1 MTSFV
6 VSEGPTTKESVVWTS
21 PSATGV
27 EHKDGQQHAQT
38 HQGQHIVT
46 CGGWVNVDD
55 LITAGARLE
64 SVNAF
69 KEQMHRLF
77 RLSDIGL
84 LIYLEPRGQAAYA
97 RKLLEKADIGNCNPC
112 HMPMEARMKLLTK
125 SSTPEVDATMYKSLV
140 GNPCYLVHTRS
151 TLCLGW
157 VLCAASWRDRD
168 KSI

>member
-1 MTSFV
+1 M
-6 VSEGPTTKESVVWTS
+6 
-21 PSATGV
+21 
-27 EHKDGQQHAQT
+27 
-38 HQGQHIVT
+38 
-46 CGGWVNVDD
+46 NVDD
-55 LITAGARLE
+55 LITAKARLE

-84 LIYLEPRGQAAYA
+84 LSYLEPRGQVAYT

-140 GNPCYLVHTRS
+140 GSVLSGSYQIRHYVWGGFCVPLHGETAIRVSNFCQAHLVLHHWHNRLRPCLATPIA
-151 TLCLGW
+151 C
-157 VLCAASWRDRD
+157 
-168 KSI
+168 